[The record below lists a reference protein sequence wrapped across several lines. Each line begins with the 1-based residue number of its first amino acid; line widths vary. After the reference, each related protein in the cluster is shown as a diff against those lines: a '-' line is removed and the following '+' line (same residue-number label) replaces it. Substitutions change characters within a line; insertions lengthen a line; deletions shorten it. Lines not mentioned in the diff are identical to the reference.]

1 MYGMIRNTTCEV
13 TIRPV
18 GQASFPLPADEDT
31 SRISFSADEETNRL
45 VTMLV
50 GDRDRGRSAL
60 LPLDI
65 TCLLADAS
73 KSGQLSDKR
82 MKRWRHVICLMA
94 HQQRGRAEPSA
105 RGMTSPHTKEKEAV
119 WLCAGGN
126 VFI

>member
-1 MYGMIRNTTCEV
+1 
-13 TIRPV
+13 
-18 GQASFPLPADEDT
+18 
-31 SRISFSADEETNRL
+31 
-45 VTMLV
+45 MLV

-94 HQQRGRAEPSA
+94 HQREKGRAEP
-105 RGMTSPHTKEKEAV
+105 RGEGVAGEWRP
-119 WLCAGGN
+119 WLCAGGKILFTFRTLPYTLTDMI
-126 VFI
+126 VVHVEIILCDSRAVYSCAPLLSFLLAISLR